1 MTPAT
6 SARRAPS
13 ASRTSALFSTRELQR
28 NGLVSPNTPRVNR
41 IRLFIER
48 HATQAVTA
56 TASALGIRDAR
67 LYQEIEER
75 KVYALDTT
83 FGRGKTCPVGHRMRL
98 LNKIAVELELPTVFP
113 GLKDL
118 DESAS

>member
-1 MTPAT
+1 
-6 SARRAPS
+6 
-13 ASRTSALFSTRELQR
+13 
-28 NGLVSPNTPRVNR
+28 VNR

>member
-1 MTPAT
+1 MPST
-6 SARRAPS
+6 SARRALS
-13 ASRTSALFSTRELQR
+13 ASRTSALFSTRDLQR

-48 HATQAVTA
+48 HAMEAIAA
-56 TASALGIRDAR
+56 TADALGVRDVR

-83 FGRGKTCPVGHRMRL
+83 LGRGRTCPIGQRMRL
-98 LNKIAVELELPTVFP
+98 LNTIAVELELPTVFP

-118 DESAS
+118 DESAT